1 MNLSLDLDQT
11 MSVFGAYNPAIWPM
25 QVFAYLAGL
34 VALYSATK
42 QTRFSNN
49 IACGILTF
57 FWMWTGAVFCVFFWA
72 PTYPAAYAFGILF
85 IAQSFVFLLNASKPT
100 LSFKS
105 QRNSF
110 TLIGWLFIAYAMV
123 GYPLA
128 GHLLGHIYPRSLPF
142 GLVPC
147 PTAVFTLGLLMLTDK
162 NVPRYVLVIP
172 AIWSICAIVP
182 VVSGIYEDA
191 GLILAGLVCIPLLLR
206 RNRQKT

>member
-1 MNLSLDLDQT
+1 VNFSLDLDQT
-11 MSVFGAYNPAIWPM
+11 MSVFGAYNSAIWPM

-49 IACGILTF
+49 IASGILSF
-57 FWMWTGAVFCVFFWA
+57 FWMWTGAVFCFFFWA
-72 PTYPAAYAFGILF
+72 TKYPAAYAFGVLA
-85 IAQSFVFLLNASKPT
+85 IAQSLVFLLNAIKPS

-105 QRNSF
+105 ERTTS

-123 GYPLA
+123 GYSLA
-128 GHLLGHIYPRSLPF
+128 GYFLGHVYPRSLPF
-142 GLVPC
+142 GLIPC
-147 PTAVFTLGLLMLTDK
+147 PTTVFTLGLLMLTDK
-162 NVPRYVLVIP
+162 QVPRYVLVIP

-182 VVSGIYEDA
+182 VACGIYEDA

-206 RNRQKT
+206 KKTQKN